1 MSNIPYDLP
10 VSTKNLENLEEM
22 MRQEA
27 LASKK
32 CAQYSQ
38 FFSDSQLKSMCTQL
52 QEHHKQRFNTL
63 YNYLESNK

>member
-1 MSNIPYDLP
+1 MNNVPYDLP

-27 LASKK
+27 LACKK

-38 FFSDSQLKSMCTQL
+38 FFSDTQLKGMCSQLH
-52 QEHHKQRFNTL
+52 EHHKQRFNTL
-63 YNYLESNK
+63 YSYLKTNQ